1 MRKADALSG
10 SAFQIKVMDKKNMWN
25 DRKKFFLTLFVFL
38 LGMTSLSAQSGQ
50 IKGMV
55 LDSSTE
61 EPLIGVNVG
70 ISGTSIG
77 APSDVDGEFVINRVP
92 AGSYTLV
99 ASSIGY
105 KDYTAEIEVV
115 GGQVLELNILLEQET
130 LEGEEVIIS
139 AQAQGQR
146 SAINEQISSNTIT
159 NVVSAERIQEIP
171 DMNAA
176 ESVGRLSGVS
186 VVRSGGEG
194 QKVAIRGLSPQ
205 YNVVMVNGI
214 RMQST
219 DRDDRSVDLN
229 MIAPNVLSGISVTK
243 ALTADMDA
251 DAVGG
256 TVNLRIGKARE
267 GFHSNFSLQSGYASM
282 AYTAKQTYGNY
293 RLSGLVTNR
302 YLNNKLGVQVSG
314 FLENQN
320 RNSDALGAGYTTN
333 REDIRDDSDLIKLN
347 LSSVTITDRVTDR
360 QRAGGSL
367 VLDYEL
373 PNGSL
378 ILNNFISSLNE
389 EGVTQSNTFDTG
401 YGWRGYASTG
411 EFTNTVINNA
421 LQGEFDFGLFQM
433 DFSLSNSVSKQDNP
447 NTLRMDV
454 RTLLGGETGF
464 TADPSLTLNQLS
476 PIELLNAAEIIPRDK
491 LASGTS
497 SQIRDVTDQAQA
509 VALNFK
515 LPFNFTDNITGNMK
529 FGGKA
534 ERNERDNDEEVLSIN
549 TDRGGLTGSF
559 IDLLRTEWPEL
570 GIADD
575 QSHIAHTLVYDPN
588 YEITDFLAGN
598 EGVNASRFYN
608 LISLDKMR
616 RMEQIAREFDFYLPD
631 PLGST
636 QYDYNYTRN
645 FQAFYAMAEIN
656 LGKYITLQPGIRY
669 EQFNF
674 DYTADSTVVFGRL
687 TTPGEH
693 YYNSA
698 TLQSDVT
705 EGKNWFPQ
713 MQLRIKPTE
722 WLDVRLAR
730 TESIIYPDYRAISPY
745 IFFDTYASPTLRLG
759 NPSLK
764 PSTTDNYDA
773 YVSVYENH
781 IGLFTVG
788 VFYKEI
794 EDFITSITYVTKDDS
809 LINGRVSLPQ
819 NGDATRINTWTNL
832 DKTSTVKGIEFEWQ
846 TNFWYLPSVF
856 QGIVLSLNYT
866 HIQSETF
873 YPNFYTK
880 RVGNPPFFQFVDV
893 DTVRSGKLID
903 QPDDIINVTL
913 GYDIKGFSARLS
925 YQYTDNIIR
934 GINTTFK
941 ELDTYTA
948 PYERLDFSARQKLPW
963 LEGLQLFLNVNNITN
978 TPDRSY
984 SSTNRKLSNVSY
996 YGRTA
1001 TLGVRYSF

>member
-1 MRKADALSG
+1 MSEALLIFLTKIHG
-10 SAFQIKVMDKKNMWN
+10 LKNMWN
-25 DRKKFFLTLFVFL
+25 DNKTFFLTLFMFL
-38 LGMTSLSAQSGQ
+38 FGMTAVSAQTGQ

-55 LDSSTE
+55 LDSATE

-70 ISGTSIG
+70 IQGTSIG
-77 APSDVDGEFVINRVP
+77 APSNVDGEFVINRVP
-92 AGSYTLV
+92 VGSYTLI

-105 KDYTAEIEVV
+105 KDYSVEIEVV
-115 GGQVLELNILLEQET
+115 GGESLELNILLEQET

-159 NVVSAERIQEIP
+159 NVVSAEKIQEIP

-302 YLNNKLGVQVSG
+302 FLNNKLGVQVSG

-320 RNSDALGAGYTTN
+320 RNSDALGAGYSTN

-347 LSSVTITDRVTDR
+347 LTGVTITDRVTDR

-373 PNGSL
+373 SNGSI

-389 EGVTQSNTFDTG
+389 DGVTQSNTFDTG

-411 EFTNTVINNA
+411 EYTNTVISNA
-421 LQGEFDFGLFQM
+421 LQGEFDFELFQV
-433 DFSLSNSVSKQDNP
+433 DFSLSNSISKQDNP

-464 TADPSLTLNQLS
+464 TADPSLILNQLS
-476 PIELLNAAEIIPRDK
+476 PTQLLDAAEIIPRDK

-497 SQIRDVTDQAQA
+497 SLIRDVTDQAQA
-509 VALNFK
+509 AALNFK
-515 LPFNFTDNITGNMK
+515 VPFNFTDNITGNVK
-529 FGGKA
+529 FGGKI
-534 ERNERDNDEEVLSIN
+534 ERNERENDEEVLSIN
-549 TDRGGLTGSF
+549 TDRGGLAGSF
-559 IDLLRTEWPEL
+559 IDLLKAEWPEL
-570 GIADD
+570 GILPE
-575 QSHIAHTLVYDPN
+575 QSNIGHTLVYDPN
-588 YEITDFLAGN
+588 YEIKDFLSGK
-598 EGVNASRFYN
+598 EGVDASRFYN
-608 LISLDKMR
+608 LISLDVMR
-616 RMEQIAREFDFYLPD
+616 QMEQIAREFDFYLPD

-636 QYDYNYTRN
+636 QYDYNYTRD

-656 LGKYITLQPGIRY
+656 IGKYLTLQPGIRY

-693 YYNSA
+693 YFNSA

-705 EGKNWFPQ
+705 EGQKWFPQ

-764 PSTTDNYDA
+764 PSTTNNYDA

-846 TNFWYLPSVF
+846 TNFWYLPSLF

-866 HIQSETF
+866 HINSETF

-893 DTVRSGKLID
+893 DTVRTGKLID

-941 ELDTYTA
+941 ELDSYTA

-984 SSTNRKLSNVSY
+984 SSTSKKLNNVSY

-1001 TLGVRYSF
+1001 TLGVKYSF

>member
-1 MRKADALSG
+1 MWN
-10 SAFQIKVMDKKNMWN
+10 DKKNY
-25 DRKKFFLTLFVFL
+25 FLTLFVFL
-38 LGMTSLSAQSGQ
+38 LGMTSLSAQTGQ
-50 IKGMV
+50 IKGLV
-55 LDSSTE
+55 VDAATD

-70 ISGTSIG
+70 LDGTSIG
-77 APSDVDGEFVINRVP
+77 APTDVDGEFVINRVP
-92 AGSYTLV
+92 VGNYTIV

-105 KDYTAEIEVV
+105 KKFTAEIVV
-115 GGQVLELNILLEQET
+115 VAGESLELNIVLEQEAV
-130 LEGEEVIIS
+130 EGETVIIS

-267 GFHSNFSLQSGYASM
+267 GFHSNFMIQTGYASM
-282 AYTAKQTYGNY
+282 AYTPSQTYGNY

-302 YLNNKLGVQVSG
+302 FLDNKLGVQLSG

-320 RNSDALGAGYTTN
+320 RNSDALGAGYGTN
-333 REDIRDDSDLIKLN
+333 REDILDDNNLIKLN
-347 LSSVTITDRVTDR
+347 LTGVTITDRVTDR
-360 QRAGGSL
+360 KRAGGSL

-373 PNGSL
+373 SNGSL
-378 ILNNFISSLNE
+378 ILNNFISTVNDQQI
-389 EGVTQSNTFDTG
+389 TQSNTFDTG
-401 YGWRGYASTG
+401 YGWRAYASTG
-411 EFTNTVINNA
+411 ESNNTVFNNA
-421 LQGEFDFGLFQM
+421 LQGEFDFGALQM
-433 DFSLSNSVSKQDNP
+433 DFSLSNSVSKQNDP
-447 NTLRMDV
+447 NTLRMDI
-454 RTLLGGETGF
+454 RTLLGGEAGF
-464 TADPSLTLNQLS
+464 TADPDLILNQLT

-497 SQIRDVTDQAQA
+497 SLIRDVTDAAQA
-509 VALNFK
+509 AALNFK
-515 LPFNFTDNITGNMK
+515 IPFNFTDNITGNVK
-529 FGGKA
+529 LGGKA
-534 ERNERDNDEEVLSIN
+534 ERNNRENDEQALSIN
-549 TDRGGLTGSF
+549 TDRGGLAGSF

-570 GIADD
+570 GIPDD
-575 QSHIAHTLVYDPN
+575 QANIGHTLVADPD
-588 YEITDFLAGN
+588 YEIKDFLAGN
-598 EGVNASRFYN
+598 EGVDASRFYN
-608 LISLDKMR
+608 LISIDHMR

-656 LGKYITLQPGIRY
+656 LGKFITLQPGIRY
-669 EQFNF
+669 EQFDF

-698 TLQSDVT
+698 TLQSEIT
-705 EGKNWFPQ
+705 KGKNWFPQ
-713 MQLRIKPTE
+713 MQVRIKPTD
-722 WLDVRLAR
+722 WLDIRLAR

-745 IFFDTYASPTLRLG
+745 IYFDTYASPTLRLG

-764 PSTTDNYDA
+764 PSTTNNYDA

-781 IGLFTVG
+781 IGLFTAG
-788 VFYKEI
+788 VFFKEI

-832 DKTSTVKGIEFEWQ
+832 DKTSTVKGVELEWQ
-846 TNFWYLPSVF
+846 TNFWYLPSIF
-856 QGIVLSLNYT
+856 QGIVLSINYT
-866 HIQSETF
+866 HIKSETF

-880 RVGNPPFFQFVDV
+880 RVGNPPFFKYVNV
-893 DTVRSGKLID
+893 DTTRSGKLID

-913 GYDIKGFSARLS
+913 GYDIGGFSARLS

-941 ELDTYTA
+941 ELDSYTA

-1001 TLGVRYSF
+1001 TMGVRYSF